1 MSAPNQIQVQ
11 KQVTTQAIAKVDN
24 AIDSA
29 PAITQKQNAIASQ
42 PSTTP
47 VDASN
52 TIPAIVNSPTVSI
65 ILAFAVLIRVILD
78 RPSSKKK

>member
-1 MSAPNQIQVQ
+1 MSAPNQVQVQ

-24 AIDSA
+24 AINSA
-29 PAITQKQNAIASQ
+29 PSIIQKQNAIASQ

>member
-1 MSAPNQIQVQ
+1 MNNQNQVQ
-11 KQVTTQAIAKVDN
+11 KQVQTQAIAKVDN
-24 AIDSA
+24 AINSA
-29 PAITQKQNAIASQ
+29 PANTQKQNAIASQ
-42 PSTTP
+42 PLITP
-47 VDASN
+47 VDTSN